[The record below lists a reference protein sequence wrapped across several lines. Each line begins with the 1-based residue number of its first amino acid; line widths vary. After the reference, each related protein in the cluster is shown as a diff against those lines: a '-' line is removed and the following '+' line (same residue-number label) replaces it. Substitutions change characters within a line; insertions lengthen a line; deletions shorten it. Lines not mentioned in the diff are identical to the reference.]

1 MKAKLLSLNID
12 KSMSFSRF
20 QARLD
25 SSLKTYT
32 GDNLKVEQYENIRE
46 MFSALQEALEN
57 EELIVAAVDVKNYL
71 KFKNALIQAFGG
83 DAVYDPAVLNKMEKM
98 VEVNDQIRKAFA
110 VFPESATVFASDDGL
125 YSGFGL
131 ENGSQCIL
139 CLPIDNNRID
149 AILRNGVIPF
159 LSGSFAP
166 VENETVDSKVQSIYN
181 QKVSVAVKR
190 ILDSNSVVAV
200 NGTTNAETLKSCGD
214 SVEGFSDAFVFTP
227 HVEDKGN
234 VNATEYAAQLA
245 KVSLDLSAANIGAC
259 ISEIYTS
266 GDVKYLCIA
275 VANEQSAIVRKLYM
289 AENETESA
297 FVESAAIELI
307 ELVSEKAMGIR
318 SVGIEINDAPISEN
332 AITEKD
338 KKAVGKKP
346 LIILAVLMS
355 LVVLACVALGIIYV
369 VQGEDGWL
377 ANLFNSKSEKEE
389 TTVATDDN
397 DFVIDEEPDNSVPE
411 EVVKKLTISDYIIS
425 EYISV
430 TMQNPPIPSSVSTP
444 PSVIT
449 VNGEHYDAKEA
460 IARLISA
467 EIDVTNYEP
476 EAVKAHA
483 VAIYSFLKYRNNGY
497 SIDNIVISD
506 TYSDDIL
513 KLVESVFG
521 EFVAIDNNVVITP
534 YHNMSVGRTLNVSGV
549 LPYLTSVKAPAG
561 SPEMNSENNKVVT
574 KITVDEMK
582 KKLLEFDKN
591 ITLSDNPSEWIVI
604 TSHDSAVS
612 SSVGNVV
619 QIKVAGGTYEGPVL
633 RSLILGEEI
642 LPSSCC
648 TIQYNETEG
657 VFEITAYGKGSGIGM
672 SLSGADYMAKN
683 GKDYKTILTTYYVG
697 TTVVKEG

>member
-32 GDNLKVEQYENIRE
+32 GDNLKIEQFENIRE
-46 MFSALQEALEN
+46 MFGALQDALEN

-83 DAVYDPAVLNKMEKM
+83 DAVYDPSVLNKMEKM
-98 VEVNDQIRKAFA
+98 VEINDQIRKAFA

-149 AILRNGVIPF
+149 VILRNGVIPF
-159 LSGSFAP
+159 LSKSFVP
-166 VENETVDSKVQSIYN
+166 VQNETVDSRVQSVYN
-181 QKVSVAVKR
+181 QKVAVAVRK

-259 ISEIYTS
+259 ISDVYTS

-289 AENETESA
+289 SENESESA

-307 ELVSEKAMGIR
+307 ELVSEKAMGVR
-318 SVGIEINDAPISEN
+318 SVGIEINDGPMSEN

-355 LVVLACVALGIIYV
+355 LIVLLCVTFGVLYV

-377 ANLFNSKSEKEE
+377 AKLFTPNSDSEK
-389 TTVATDDN
+389 TTFVADDN
-397 DFVIDEEPDNSVPE
+397 NFVIEEDTEVPVVD
-411 EVVKKLTISDYIIS
+411 EVVKKLTISDYIIN
-425 EYISV
+425 EFLSV
-430 TMQNPPIPSSVSTP
+430 TLEKPPVPSTVSTP

-449 VNGEHYDAKEA
+449 VNGKYYDAKEA

-497 SIDNIVISD
+497 SIDNVVISES
-506 TYSDDIL
+506 YSDDIL

-534 YHNMSVGRTLNVSGV
+534 YHYMSVGCTLNVSEI
-549 LPYLTSVKAPAG
+549 LPYLTAVKAPAG
-561 SPEMNSENNKVVT
+561 SPEMSAENNKIVK
-574 KITVDEMK
+574 KISVDEMK
-582 KKLLEFDKN
+582 KKLLEFDKTM
-591 ITLSDNPSEWIVI
+591 TLSDNPSEWIVI

-612 SSVGNVV
+612 SSIGNLVTVKVGG
-619 QIKVAGGTYEGPVL
+619 KSYAGPVL
-633 RSLILGEEI
+633 RSRILGEDI

-648 TIQYNETEG
+648 TIQYNETDG
-657 VFEITAYGKGSGIGM
+657 VFEITAYGQGSGVGM
-672 SLSGADYMAKN
+672 SLSGANYMAKN
-683 GKDYKTILTTYYVG
+683 GKDYKTILSTYYVG

>member
-1 MKAKLLSLNID
+1 MKTKLLSLNID

-32 GDNLKVEQYENIRE
+32 GDNLKVEQYDNIRE

-83 DAVYDPAVLNKMEKM
+83 DAVYEPAVLNKMEKM

-110 VFPESATVFASDDGL
+110 VFPESATVFASEDGL

-166 VENETVDSKVQSIYN
+166 VENETVDSRVQSAYN

-355 LVVLACVALGIIYV
+355 LVLLACVALGIIYV

-460 IARLISA
+460 IARLITA

-534 YHNMSVGRTLNVSGV
+534 YHNMSVGRTLNVSGR
-549 LPYLTSVKAPAG
+549 LPYLTSIKAPVG
-561 SPEMNSENNKVVT
+561 SPETNSENNKVVT

-582 KKLLEFDKN
+582 KKILEFDKN

-648 TIQYNETEG
+648 TIQYIEAEG

-683 GKDYKTILTTYYVG
+683 GKDYKTILTKYYVG